1 MTRPHAAPCLC
12 VVIPASERFAHRDVR
27 RVFQAEPFSDADL
40 NRTAPTLRASTAR
53 RKAPRR

>member
-40 NRTAPTLRASTAR
+40 NRTATAR